1 MLLAIKSHLHIH
13 SKQIAS
19 AACARMKQG
28 TVKSQEG
35 DHFHRV
41 KKTGFHLKANFNNN
55 LPYSAGNMSNC
66 TENAVCEALKINLCL
81 LVSNTYVGFV
91 GNN

>member
-41 KKTGFHLKANFNNN
+41 KKPDF
-55 LPYSAGNMSNC
+55 
-66 TENAVCEALKINLCL
+66 TEKQILITNYPIQQEICRIALKVQCAKL
-81 LVSNTYVGFV
+81 LK
-91 GNN
+91 